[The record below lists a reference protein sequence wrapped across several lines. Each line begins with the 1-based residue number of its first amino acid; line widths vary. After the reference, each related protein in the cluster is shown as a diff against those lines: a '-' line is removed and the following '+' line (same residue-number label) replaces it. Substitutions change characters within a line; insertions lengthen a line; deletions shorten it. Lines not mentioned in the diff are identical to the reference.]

1 MPVIGLGF
9 ISAVVIASQCQDR
22 IYKHLSKL
30 NGDKGQPEY
39 RVCPASSTRSH

>member
-9 ISAVVIASQCQDR
+9 VSAVVIASQCQDR
-22 IYKHLSKL
+22 IYKHLSKI

-39 RVCPASSTRSH
+39 RVCSGCSIESH